1 MSIKKAGE
9 PMSAVE
15 ELKAIRDKYRLTL
28 LEICKD
34 TGIALSHLSNILNG
48 LPPGENVE
56 ERLKEYLD
64 KIRAK
69 YPLNGDQEVK
79 PENL

>member
-1 MSIKKAGE
+1 MK
-9 PMSAVE
+9 AVE
-15 ELKAIRDKYRLTL
+15 ELRAIREKYRLTL

-48 LPPGENVE
+48 LPPGEDVE

-64 KIRAK
+64 KIREK
-69 YPLNGDQEVK
+69 YPLNGQGS
-79 PENL
+79 